1 MITSNGVNMRLKLW
15 LMGKIAE
22 VKRPAY
28 GLLVGLAVS
37 ISPMLYAAE
46 LKISTQYPDGNMVLN
61 ELRSAGQAIKAETG
75 GRVDVRFYPGGVM
88 GDDQAVQRKIRIG
101 QLQGA
106 FIQSGALATA
116 FPDAQVL
123 NAPLLFRNYDEV
135 DIVREALAEQI
146 EAGLASNGWQIYGL
160 IEAGFAYGMSQEP
173 ITSIASLKAQ
183 KIWLPANDPFSEQI
197 ARAFGINPI
206 ILNIGDVLTA
216 LQTGAINAIVAP
228 PVGAITLQ
236 WFSRVNHLTDAP
248 FMYTYGF
255 VALSDRALQRISE
268 ADRAIID
275 AQFRAASERID
286 QQTRIDNQR
295 ALEALER
302 LGLNIIEPDT
312 QARAELERESEVAT
326 RRLISQG
333 QFSSGVYEQVLNLL
347 ESHRANGS

>member
-15 LMGKIAE
+15 MNRCVAGL
-22 VKRPAY
+22 KRPLGWA
-28 GLLVGLAVS
+28 LVGLAAGVA
-37 ISPMLYAAE
+37 PGLQATE
-46 LKISTQYPDGNMVLN
+46 LKISTQYPDGNVVLN
-61 ELRSAGQAIKAETG
+61 ELRRAGQAIKTETE

-106 FIQSGALATA
+106 LIQSGALASA

-123 NAPLLFRNYDEV
+123 NAPLLFRDYNEV
-135 DIVREALAEQI
+135 DLVRAELAEQI
-146 EAGLASNGWQIYGL
+146 EAGLLDSGWRTYGI
-160 IEAGFAYGMSQEP
+160 IEAGFAYGMSQQP
-173 ITSIASLKAQ
+173 ITSIDTLKAQ

-216 LQTGAINAIVAP
+216 LQTGAIDAIVAP

-255 VALSDRALQRISE
+255 VALSERALQRISA
-268 ADRAIID
+268 ADQAIID
-275 AQFRAASERID
+275 EQFRAASERID
-286 QQTRIDNQR
+286 RQTRIDNQR
-295 ALEALER
+295 ALDALEQ
-302 LGLNIIEPDT
+302 LGLNIIQPDA
-312 QARAELERESEVAT
+312 QARADLERESEAAT
-326 RRLISQG
+326 RRLIAQR
-333 QFSSGVYEQVLNLL
+333 QFSNGIYEQVLELL
-347 ESHRANGS
+347 ETHRANGS